1 MGLSTNNNNA
11 NEFEFYSN
19 DECLHATPTRK
30 STALNKQ
37 AMATVHGNGSSD
49 EHIMHNQQHHHQQ
62 QKQQQQHKEMMQP
75 RTKCKQ
81 SPNTRTNNVHHHQH
95 QHHTNGIIAAQTH
108 LTPTP
113 SNHQL
118 AHVINS
124 LSSPESA
131 YSTGYS
137 STDGT
142 SPSGILK
149 RNCNAIY
156 TIISF

>member
-1 MGLSTNNNNA
+1 MGSSTNNNNA

-19 DECLHATPTRK
+19 DECLHATSTKK
-30 STALNKQ
+30 SSMLNKQ
-37 AMATVHGNGSSD
+37 ASAMVHGNVSD
-49 EHIMHNQQHHHQQ
+49 EHIMHNQQQR
-62 QKQQQQHKEMMQP
+62 KEMMQP

-81 SPNTRTNNVHHHQH
+81 SPTTRTNNVHHHH
-95 QHHTNGIIAAQTH
+95 KNGIITAQTH

-142 SPSGILK
+142 SPSGNIF
-149 RNCNAIY
+149 N
-156 TIISF
+156 

>member
-1 MGLSTNNNNA
+1 MHFLSFWRLQMGSSANNNNA

-19 DECLHATPTRK
+19 DECQHATPTK
-30 STALNKQ
+30 KAAALNKQ
-37 AMATVHGNGSSD
+37 ALAAAHDNGTGD
-49 EHIMHNQQHHHQQ
+49 EHIMHNQQ
-62 QKQQQQHKEMMQP
+62 QQQQHREMMQS

-81 SPNTRTNNVHHHQH
+81 SPSTRSNNVHHH
-95 QHHTNGIIAAQTH
+95 HHTNGMIAAQTH

-113 SNHQL
+113 SNHPL

-142 SPSGILK
+142 SPSGIFSTSFY
-149 RNCNAIY
+149 CIAIF
-156 TIISF
+156 TP

>member
-1 MGLSTNNNNA
+1 MVMHSFSSCYFQMGSSTNNNNA

-19 DECLHATPTRK
+19 DECLHATPTQK
-30 STALNKQ
+30 SAALNKQ
-37 AMATVHGNGSSD
+37 ALAAVHANGTGD
-49 EHIMHNQQHHHQQ
+49 EHILHNQQQ
-62 QKQQQQHKEMMQP
+62 QQQQHREMMQS

-81 SPNTRTNNVHHHQH
+81 SPNTRSNNVHHHH
-95 QHHTNGIIAAQTH
+95 SNGIVAAQTH

-113 SNHQL
+113 SNHPL

-142 SPSGILK
+142 SPSG
-149 RNCNAIY
+149 
-156 TIISF
+156 

>member
-1 MGLSTNNNNA
+1 MHYLQVGSSTINNNA

-37 AMATVHGNGSSD
+37 ALAMVHGNGSSD
-49 EHIMHNQQHHHQQ
+49 EHIMHNQHQQQHHH
-62 QKQQQQHKEMMQP
+62 KEIMQP

-81 SPNTRTNNVHHHQH
+81 SPNTRTNNVHHHH
-95 QHHTNGIIAAQTH
+95 SNGIIAAQTH

-149 RNCNAIY
+149 
-156 TIISF
+156 